1 MAAKTRVDGNRVTMD
16 DLVYEVKPAGDGYH
30 SVHDEFGNV
39 LGYLRV
45 RGKTIVPEDYK
56 VDGAPPVMQIGRLW
70 GAVHLDKDNK
80 AAAPVSKGV
89 CQISTHEAATD
100 TQLESARIHRA
111 WLKKQTG
118 IKASYLVRD
127 PATGKAMSI
136 SIWQT
141 RAHLDAA
148 QSATDKEGTALAA
161 SSVEVYPFVEEP

>member
-45 RGKTIVPEDYK
+45 RGKTIIPEDYK

-70 GAVHLDKDNK
+70 AAVHLENQK
-80 AAAPVSKGV
+80 AAPPVSKGV

-100 TQLESARIHRA
+100 PQLESARLHRA
-111 WLKKQTG
+111 WLKKQPGLKT
-118 IKASYLVRD
+118 SYLARD

-148 QSATDKEGTALAA
+148 LAATDAEGTALAA
-161 SSVEVYPFVEEP
+161 ASVEVFPFVEEP